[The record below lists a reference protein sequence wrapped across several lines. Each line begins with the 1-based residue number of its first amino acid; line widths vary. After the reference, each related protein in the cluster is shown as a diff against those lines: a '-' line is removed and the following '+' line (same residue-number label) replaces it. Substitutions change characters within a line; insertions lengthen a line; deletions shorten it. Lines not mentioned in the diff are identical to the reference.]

1 MRVLEEYD
9 WPGNIRELE
18 NVLERA
24 VVLNKSNKLT
34 MEDFPDKIA
43 KRQKTTIEFSEDDGL
58 SKAVDDYERTLILS
72 ELEKNKGN
80 KFQTALKL
88 KINRSTFMSK
98 LKKYD
103 IN

>member
-1 MRVLEEYD
+1 MD
-9 WPGNIRELE
+9 
-18 NVLERA
+18 
-24 VVLNKSNKLT
+24 
-34 MEDFPDKIA
+34 DFPDKIS
-43 KRQKTTIEFSEDDGL
+43 KKQKTTIEFSEDDGL
-58 SKAVDDYERTLILS
+58 SKAVNEYERTVILS

-80 KFQTALKL
+80 KYQTALKL

>member
-1 MRVLEEYD
+1 

-18 NVLERA
+18 NVIERA
-24 VVLNKSNKLT
+24 VVLNKSNKLVLD
-34 MEDFPDKIA
+34 EFPDKIS
-43 KRQKTTIEFSEDDGL
+43 KRQKTTVEFSEDDGL
-58 SKAVDDYERTLILS
+58 ISAVNEYERALLIS